1 MVNPEKK
8 SGLDRVSPHRRG
20 ALLFAEMRES
30 LSMAMNAIT
39 AHLLRSAL
47 TLLGV
52 LIGVFSIIV
61 VMTAMRVLERNV
73 ENNLAQLGSQTF
85 AIQKYPQVQF
95 GNSYDWL
102 KFWRRPNITFKQG
115 RDVEERTTPTGAGVQ
130 DLGNAVEQGQ
140 AIAERATLASAVGV
154 EGNFFS
160 GQITTRYAKTA
171 PNVQL
176 LGDTP
181 GSFPA
186 HNWLIDEGRLFDD
199 SDVENERSVCVLGS
213 ALAKT
218 VFPFGSALGQQVK
231 INGINYAIVG
241 VLAPKGGSVGG
252 NQDNFAVIPLTTA
265 LHRYGLRWNGLSIMV
280 QARGSSVY
288 ADCEEQVRGIL
299 RDIRKVRPGDPDD
312 FELFSNDSLIDQFK
326 TFTRAVRIGV
336 TVVSSIALLAAGV
349 GIMNIMLVSVTER
362 TREIG
367 VRRAIG
373 AKRRN
378 IMAQFILEAVVLC
391 EIGGVIGVV
400 LGILGGNVLAWFM
413 KVPPAIPV
421 DWIVLGLVLCS
432 IVGIVF
438 GTYPAWK
445 AANLDPIESL
455 RYE

>member
-1 MVNPEKK
+1 MKF
-8 SGLDRVSPHRRG
+8 HRPT
-20 ALLFAEMRES
+20 LLLGEIRES
-30 LSMAMNAIT
+30 FSMAMNAIL
-39 AHLLRSAL
+39 AHLLRSSL

-95 GNSYDWL
+95 GNGSDWE
-102 KFWRRPNITFKQG
+102 KYWRRKNITI
-115 RDVEERTTPTGAGVQ
+115 
-130 DLGNAVEQGQ
+130 EQGQ
-140 AIAERATLASAVGV
+140 TVVAKATLAAAVGV
-154 EGNFFS
+154 EGTFFS

-176 LGDTP
+176 LGDTS
-181 GSFPA
+181 GSFSA

-199 SDVENERSVCVLGS
+199 SDVDNARSVCVLGS

-218 VFPFGSALGQQVK
+218 VFPFGSALGQQLK
-231 INGINYAIVG
+231 INGINYTIVG

-265 LHRYGLRWNGLSIMV
+265 LHRYGLRWNGLSILV
-280 QARGSSVY
+280 QARSSAVY

-299 RDIRKVRPGDPDD
+299 RDARKVRPGDPDD
-312 FELFSNDSLIDQFK
+312 FELYSNDSLIEQFK

-378 IMAQFILEAVVLC
+378 IMAQFIMEAVVLC
-391 EIGGVIGVV
+391 EVGGVIGVV

-413 KVPPAIPV
+413 KVPPAVPV
-421 DWIVLGLVLCS
+421 DWIVLGLGLCS
-432 IVGIVF
+432 VVGIVF

>member
-1 MVNPEKK
+1 MKF
-8 SGLDRVSPHRRG
+8 HRPT
-20 ALLFAEMRES
+20 LLLGEIRES
-30 LSMAMNAIT
+30 FSMAMNAIT

-61 VMTAMRVLERNV
+61 VMTAMRVLERSV
-73 ENNLAQLGSQTF
+73 ENNLSQLGSQTF
-85 AIQKYPQVQF
+85 AIQKYPAVQF
-95 GNSYDWL
+95 GNSYDWE
-102 KFWRRPNITFKQG
+102 KYWRRKNITFEQG
-115 RDVEERTTPTGAGVQ
+115 RDVEEKATPNNAGAQG
-130 DLGNAVEQGQ
+130 LGDAVEQGQ
-140 AIAERATLASAVGV
+140 AVAERATLAAAVGI
-154 EGNFFS
+154 EGTFWG

-186 HNWLIDEGRLFDD
+186 HNWMIDEGRLFDD
-199 SDVENERSVCVLGS
+199 SDVENARSVCVLGS

-218 VFPFGSALGQQVK
+218 VFPFGSALGQQLK

-280 QARGSSVY
+280 QARSAAVY

-400 LGILGGNVLAWFM
+400 AGILGGNLLAWFM
-413 KVPPAIPV
+413 KVPPAVPV

-432 IVGIVF
+432 VVGIVF